1 MSCGARMRIFISH
14 STAKDDPGGQ
24 RRLDAIDAAL
34 QGVAPAPALVLHE
47 VLLDKRRLEPGFE
60 WRAELDEW
68 MALCHAAVLLLT
80 PKALQSPWVLK
91 EATILAHRAAL
102 DKQFLLFPV
111 LLDGLTRDQLKAS
124 IFSPLYLD
132 AIQRVAGTQPD
143 QIAAAVHTQL
153 AKFGKP
159 PDTRLDLLVNA
170 LAAQLKA
177 AAEDDGLEEISLKLT
192 SNPLQLDSATTRA
205 RRAARVVALAVVT
218 GKLGKYQSLRDVIND
233 LLNAG
238 LSKEAAERVL
248 NLTGPRWVDP
258 EAAAALAEVAA
269 RNAAGQVDEQGRAIS
284 WSTAINGD
292 LLPTFTA
299 LQYVQRAYVPDAM
312 EFISLDGG
320 EGDLRFEELVQ
331 RLRNEIRRKR
341 RWLGISDAKVD
352 GLVANLNIP
361 FFVLLPPP
369 FPDPELLDALQ
380 RRYPKLTFI
389 GEESAE
395 HVANR
400 KFPGRVVALVPALD
414 SNAEDDAFLE
424 ITAATQR
431 IDAV

>member
-1 MSCGARMRIFISH
+1 MRIFISH

-24 RRLDAIDAAL
+24 QRLDAIDAAL

-143 QIAAAVHTQL
+143 AIAAAVHAQL
-153 AKFGKP
+153 AGIGNP
-159 PDTRLDLLVNA
+159 PETRLDRLVDV
-170 LAAQLKA
+170 LARQLKT
-177 AAEDDGLEEISLKLT
+177 AAEDDDALALERICEKLT
-192 SNPLQLDSATTRA
+192 GKPHQLNNPKTRA
-205 RRAARVVALAVVT
+205 RGAALVVAFAIVS
-218 GKLGKYQSLRDVIND
+218 GKLGGYRSLRDVMND

-238 LSKEAAERVL
+238 LANEAARKVL
-248 NLTGPRWVDP
+248 NLAGPRWVNP
-258 EAAAALAEVAA
+258 EAAAHLAEVAA
-269 RNAAGQVDEQGRAIS
+269 RNVGGQVDEQGRAIA
-284 WSTAINGD
+284 WSLAINGD

-299 LQYVQRAYVPDAM
+299 PHYVRRAYVPDRPPRL
-312 EFISLDGG
+312 ISLHGG
-320 EGDLRFEELVQ
+320 ESDLRLEELIQ
-331 RLRNEIRRKR
+331 RLRAEVRT
-341 RWLGISDAKVD
+341 WSLWSGISDNAQLDGMLAKLD
-352 GLVANLNIP
+352 EP
-361 FFVLLPPP
+361 CFVLLPKP
-369 FPDPELLDALQ
+369 FPDAELLDALQ

-389 GEESAE
+389 GQDDAK
-395 HVANR
+395 HIVGRN
-400 KFPGRVVALVPALD
+400 FIGRVVPVVPPLESKEEQA
-414 SNAEDDAFLE
+414 AFVE
-424 ITAATQR
+424 IDAATQR
-431 IDAV
+431 IDAG